1 VQCFIDF
8 CAQNSYINNASDVYI
23 GYIAWGAGS
32 LGSNYLLDLTPS
44 RTGTKWTDMPMAVSC
59 VIDVWATAAAV
70 VTPVWGLALAT
81 ANVSTMT
88 SSSAS
93 STLTGTATKGSNGGS
108 AGSQTSLSGGYTKT
122 INPGSSSTG
131 QNSASGVKVGGG
143 LMMGSLLLAL
153 TMM

>member
-1 VQCFIDF
+1 MQCFVDF

-32 LGSNYLLDLTPS
+32 LGGNYLLDLTPS

-93 STLTGTATKGSNGGS
+93 TSSTGTPTKGSNGGS
-108 AGSQTSLSGGYTKT
+108 AGTQTSLAAGYTKT
-122 INPGSSSTG
+122 VSPGGGT

-143 LMMGSLLLAL
+143 LMMGSLLLAF
-153 TMM
+153 MML

>member
-1 VQCFIDF
+1 MQCFVDF

-32 LGSNYLLDLTPS
+32 LGSKALLDLTPS

-70 VTPVWGLALAT
+70 VTPVWGLSLAT
-81 ANVSTMT
+81 GNFSTTT

-93 STLTGTATKGSNGGS
+93 STLTATTTKGSNGGS
-108 AGSQTSLSGGYTKT
+108 AGTQTSLGAGTTKT
-122 INPGSSSTG
+122 ISPGGNSGSP
-131 QNSASGVKVGGG
+131 NSANGVKAGGG

-153 TMM
+153 MML